1 MTLSTFY
8 NTSGWAK
15 QSYYEQPFDYVI
27 MDEASQALFGM
38 IAACKN
44 LGQKVI
50 WIGDQNQ
57 MQPIVL
63 LSEET
68 LMRND
73 FAMLANGFVTLC
85 ENFNYKSFIL
95 TETHRLLKNLQI

>member
-1 MTLSTFY
+1 MKTSVSSDELTVCKNIVPIDSKKITCVPGSLTLTTFY
-8 NTSGWAK
+8 NSSGWAK
-15 QSYYEQPFDYVI
+15 QCYNERPFDYVI

-63 LSEET
+63 LSKES
-68 LMRND
+68 LIRND
-73 FAMLANGFVTLC
+73 LRC
-85 ENFNYKSFIL
+85 
-95 TETHRLLKNLQI
+95 

>member
-1 MTLSTFY
+1 
-8 NTSGWAK
+8 
-15 QSYYEQPFDYVI
+15 

-44 LGQKVI
+44 LGRKVI

-73 FAMLANGFVTLC
+73 FAMLANGLQHSVRTLTT
-85 ENFNYKSFIL
+85 S
-95 TETHRLLKNLQI
+95 RLF